1 MEHEPQVDLK
11 DIWSAIYG
19 GRLLLGV
26 TIALS
31 FVLGLIVSL
40 TSPKIYQN
48 QAIVSVPESSKLTA
62 IASESQGTMF
72 VMVNVGGAT
81 PYKSRPTTVTLV
93 NVAETKAM
101 VSQLQQRLANGDIPE
116 PFSQNDGR
124 NIRAIRVEPIKGS
137 ENYFR
142 LIVFAGESQSAAGEI
157 SRKVL
162 EYLAGNPYVNERING
177 EISSVQQNI
186 KDTEEALANAVKH
199 RDDLAR
205 SGQFRQNPNFNP
217 ADLESSI
224 GSLKMRLAN
233 LKNHQTGISSYRY
246 IETPSGSLRA
256 VKPNLLTNLL
266 MSLALC
272 LFLGLLA
279 VFLKQGLAENINK
292 IRGGGR

>member
-19 GRLLLGV
+19 GRLLLGA
-26 TIALS
+26 IIILS
-31 FVLGLIVSL
+31 FIVTLIITL
-40 TSPKIYQN
+40 TTPKVYQS

-101 VSQLQQRLANGDIPE
+101 VAQLQQRLANGETPA
-116 PFSQNDGR
+116 PFKKDDGKL
-124 NIRAIRVEPIKGS
+124 IKAVRVEPIKGS

-142 LIVFAGESQSAAGEI
+142 LIVLASESQSAAGQI

-177 EISSVQQNI
+177 EIVSVQQNI
-186 KDTEEALANAVKH
+186 QDTEEALANAVKH

-217 ADLESSI
+217 AELEASI
-224 GSLKMRLAN
+224 GSIKMRLAS
-233 LKNHQTGISSYRY
+233 LKNHLAGISSYRY
-246 IETPSGSLRA
+246 IETPSGPLRA
-256 VKPNLLTNLL
+256 VKPNLPANLL
-266 MSLALC
+266 MSLALG
-272 LFLGLLA
+272 LFLSLLA
-279 VFLKQGLAENINK
+279 VFLKQGLAGSINK
-292 IRGGGR
+292 MKGGGR